1 MNPYR
6 NVITRAAIALA
17 LAPWAYVVYRIAT
30 T

>member
-6 NVITRAAIALA
+6 ALVTRAAIALA

-30 T
+30 A